1 MGLCYIKMNQ
11 RPHYPL
17 AHVGLTYWPPAIIL
31 SFISKEANA
40 MNQTATLDV
49 IKAADHHSHTQAKND
64 AIKTVSPTK
73 QSFYDFYLDEH
84 QNMACR
90 RLHFAGSSFGLLGL
104 AKSVKSRSPAPLL
117 KGIAAG
123 YACAWVGH
131 FFFEKNKPA
140 SFKFP
145 LKSFVSDFRMYSDVL
160 RGRLSLKDAKFDKIK

>member
-1 MGLCYIKMNQ
+1 MN
-11 RPHYPL
+11 L
-17 AHVGLTYWPPAIIL
+17 NDTAL
-31 SFISKEANA
+31 STE
-40 MNQTATLDV
+40 TAATQDGDYTNKTDL
-49 IKAADHHSHTQAKND
+49 IKADPS
-64 AIKTVSPTK
+64 IK
-73 QSFYDFYLDEH
+73 QNFYDFYLNEH

-104 AKSVKSRSPAPLL
+104 AKSVKDRSPTPLL

-145 LKSFVSDFRMYSDVL
+145 LKSFASDFRMYSDVL
-160 RGRLSLKDAKFDKIK
+160 RGNLSLKDRKYDRARKKPAQ

>member
-1 MGLCYIKMNQ
+1 
-11 RPHYPL
+11 
-17 AHVGLTYWPPAIIL
+17 
-31 SFISKEANA
+31 
-40 MNQTATLDV
+40 MNQTTTTNTTK
-49 IKAADHHSHTQAKND
+49 I
-64 AIKTVSPTK
+64 VSPQANSTK
-73 QSFYDFYLDEH
+73 TAMVKTETPSEQAFYDFYLDEH

-104 AKSVKSRSPAPLL
+104 AKSVKTRSAKPLV

-145 LKSFVSDFRMYSDVL
+145 LKSFASDFRMYSDVL
-160 RGRLSLKDAKFDKIK
+160 RGNLSLRNRKYDKAR

>member
-1 MGLCYIKMNQ
+1 MSQTTKKD
-11 RPHYPL
+11 
-17 AHVGLTYWPPAIIL
+17 
-31 SFISKEANA
+31 ISK
-40 MNQTATLDV
+40 TAR
-49 IKAADHHSHTQAKND
+49 AHSSRTD
-64 AIKTVSPTK
+64 MIKTETPPK
-73 QSFYDFYLDEH
+73 QTFYDFYLDEH

-104 AKSVKSRSPAPLL
+104 AKSIKTGSVKPLI

-145 LKSFVSDFRMYSDVL
+145 LKSFASDFRMYGDVL
-160 RGRLSLKDAKFDKIK
+160 RGNLSLKDRKFDKAR

>member
-1 MGLCYIKMNQ
+1 
-11 RPHYPL
+11 
-17 AHVGLTYWPPAIIL
+17 
-31 SFISKEANA
+31 
-40 MNQTATLDV
+40 MNQTTEKNATETANTYNSTRTDM
-49 IKAADHHSHTQAKND
+49 
-64 AIKTVSPTK
+64 IKTEASPK
-73 QSFYDFYLDEH
+73 QAFYDFYLDEH

-104 AKSVKSRSPAPLL
+104 AKSIKTSSAKPLA

-145 LKSFVSDFRMYSDVL
+145 LKSFASDFRMYSDVL
-160 RGRLSLKDAKFDKIK
+160 RGNLSLKDRKYDKRTKKPAS

>member
-1 MGLCYIKMNQ
+1 
-11 RPHYPL
+11 
-17 AHVGLTYWPPAIIL
+17 
-31 SFISKEANA
+31 
-40 MNQTATLDV
+40 MNQTTEKNATETTNTHNSTRTDMV
-49 IKAADHHSHTQAKND
+49 KTEASPKQA
-64 AIKTVSPTK
+64 
-73 QSFYDFYLDEH
+73 FYDFYLDEH

-104 AKSVKSRSPAPLL
+104 AKSIKTGSAKPLA

-145 LKSFVSDFRMYSDVL
+145 LKSFASDFRMYGDVL
-160 RGRLSLKDAKFDKIK
+160 RGNLSLKDRRYDKRTKKPAP

>member
-1 MGLCYIKMNQ
+1 
-11 RPHYPL
+11 
-17 AHVGLTYWPPAIIL
+17 
-31 SFISKEANA
+31 
-40 MNQTATLDV
+40 MNQTT
-49 IKAADHHSHTQAKND
+49 TQASKAN
-64 AIKTVSPTK
+64 SPASTEQASHGSLIHLK
-73 QSFYDFYLDEH
+73 RPAKLSFYDFYLNEH

-104 AKSVKSRSPAPLL
+104 AKSIKNRSAKPLL

-145 LKSFVSDFRMYSDVL
+145 LQSFVSDFRMYSDVL
-160 RGRLSLKDAKFDKIK
+160 RGNLSLKDRKFDKAR

>member
-1 MGLCYIKMNQ
+1 MN
-11 RPHYPL
+11 L
-17 AHVGLTYWPPAIIL
+17 DDTAL
-31 SFISKEANA
+31 STG
-40 MNQTATLDV
+40 TAATQDGDYTNKTTKTDL
-49 IKAADHHSHTQAKND
+49 IKADPS
-64 AIKTVSPTK
+64 IK
-73 QSFYDFYLDEH
+73 QNFYDFYLNEH

-104 AKSVKSRSPAPLL
+104 AKSVKDRSPTPLL

-145 LKSFVSDFRMYSDVL
+145 LKSFASDFRMYSDVL
-160 RGRLSLKDAKFDKIK
+160 RGNLSLKDRKYDRARKKPAQ

>member
-1 MGLCYIKMNQ
+1 M
-11 RPHYPL
+11 
-17 AHVGLTYWPPAIIL
+17 T
-31 SFISKEANA
+31 
-40 MNQTATLDV
+40 NQT
-49 IKAADHHSHTQAKND
+49 TQQAQTTSKTNSD
-64 AIKTVSPTK
+64 SNNNTKSTSDIIKTEPQVK
-73 QSFYDFYLDEH
+73 QKFYDFYLEEH

-104 AKSVKSRSPAPLL
+104 AKSVKNRSPKPLI

-145 LKSFVSDFRMYSDVL
+145 LQSFASDIRMYGDVL
-160 RGRLSLKDAKFDKIK
+160 RGNLSLKDTKFDKVKQK

>member
-1 MGLCYIKMNQ
+1 MN
-11 RPHYPL
+11 
-17 AHVGLTYWPPAIIL
+17 TI
-31 SFISKEANA
+31 
-40 MNQTATLDV
+40 D
-49 IKAADHHSHTQAKND
+49 HTQVQPTTNTLKSTNMSNDVTNTSELAKYN
-64 AIKTVSPTK
+64 
-73 QSFYDFYLDEH
+73 FYDFYLDEH

-104 AKSVKSRSPAPLL
+104 AKSVKTRSPKPVL

-145 LKSFVSDFRMYSDVL
+145 LQSFVSDFRMYTDVL
-160 RGRLSLKDAKFDKIK
+160 RGNLSLVDRKFDKPRSNVAKRAS

>member
-1 MGLCYIKMNQ
+1 MN
-11 RPHYPL
+11 L
-17 AHVGLTYWPPAIIL
+17 NDTVL
-31 SFISKEANA
+31 STE
-40 MNQTATLDV
+40 TAATQDGDYTNKTTKTDL
-49 IKAADHHSHTQAKND
+49 IKADPS
-64 AIKTVSPTK
+64 IK
-73 QSFYDFYLDEH
+73 QNFYDFYLNEH

-104 AKSVKSRSPAPLL
+104 AKSVKDRSPTPLL

-145 LKSFVSDFRMYSDVL
+145 LKSFASDFRMYSDVL
-160 RGRLSLKDAKFDKIK
+160 RGNLSLKDRKYDRARKKPAQ

>member
-1 MGLCYIKMNQ
+1 MSQIDTQN
-11 RPHYPL
+11 PI
-17 AHVGLTYWPPAIIL
+17 T
-31 SFISKEANA
+31 
-40 MNQTATLDV
+40 
-49 IKAADHHSHTQAKND
+49 AADAPTRANTKKHLIKIDKPAKQN
-64 AIKTVSPTK
+64 
-73 QSFYDFYLDEH
+73 FYDFYLEEH

-104 AKSVKSRSPAPLL
+104 AKSVKTRSPKPLL

-145 LKSFVSDFRMYSDVL
+145 LKSFASDFRMYGDVL
-160 RGRLSLKDAKFDKIK
+160 RGNLSLTDRKYDRARKTH